1 MANLTRK
8 KIVVAICLLISSF
21 LLVVFRQYSFFEI
34 VISWV
39 GIVIITVP
47 PHLLLSRYFTEYSL
61 SSSETDIS
69 ISNNRNK
76 AKVLYFLLILVFG
89 FIFWLMLILY
99 RYMLG

>member
-1 MANLTRK
+1 MTNLTRK

-47 PHLLLSRYFTEYSL
+47 PHLLLSRYFT
-61 SSSETDIS
+61 S
-69 ISNNRNK
+69 IHYPVQK
-76 AKVLYFLLILVFG
+76 P
-89 FIFWLMLILY
+89 IFRFQIIVIKQKSFTFY
-99 RYMLG
+99 